1 MEIELR
7 ASVKEV
13 FTNETLNT
21 IPQKK
26 KNKFPLKLLLFILG
40 TSTFL
45 SIAPCCLTNDD
56 HPL

>member
-26 KNKFPLKLLLFILG
+26 KKIN
-40 TSTFL
+40 S
-45 SIAPCCLTNDD
+45 
-56 HPL
+56 H